1 MADEVIDII
10 FQPGA
15 PQFQFFNF
23 LIRREINF
31 LFDAVN
37 RVVQS
42 VIFVK
47 HLPKMIIGTLEAPN
61 HFTMFR
67 EFPKN
72 WMMKVHGVF
81 VSV

>member
-1 MADEVIDII
+1 MPDQVINII
-10 FQPGA
+10 LQFCA
-15 PQFQFFNF
+15 AHFQFLDL
-23 LIRREINF
+23 LIGRIINF
-31 LFDAVN
+31 FLDAVN
-37 RVVQS
+37 RVVQP

-47 HLPKMIIGTLEAPN
+47 HLPKMIIGAFEAPN